1 MFSEEFRSAMYN
13 NLLKLTLCLG
23 PILLMNQNTS
33 TAEEYPDVGL
43 ILEVDCN
50 KVEDPRKITGLA
62 GVSTRKNIVNKYA
75 GYIGT
80 IIT

>member
-1 MFSEEFRSAMYN
+1 MYN

-33 TAEEYPDVGL
+33 TVEEYPDVGL

-50 KVEDPRKITGLA
+50 KVEDPRKIIGLA
-62 GVSTRKNIVNKYA
+62 SVSTKKNIVNKYA